1 MINAGQRSETIEL
14 QRIAQVPDGAG
25 GFTRDWVKWKTLR
38 ALVLPVRAGNDQAIT
53 DGLQGV
59 QGWRITVGYQRDVI
73 GIDHRIVWNNQV
85 LVVRGAADE
94 NGRRQNTVIYADS
107 GVVTG

>member
-1 MINAGQRSETIEL
+1 MINAGQRREVVQL
-14 QRIAQVPDGAG
+14 QRLQTTADGAG
-25 GFTRDWVKWKTLR
+25 GSNRTWVRWKTLH
-38 ALVLPVRAGNDQAIT
+38 ALVLPVRAGSDEVIA

-73 GIDHRIVWNNQV
+73 GIENRIVWRGKT

-94 NGRRQNTVIYADS
+94 SGRRRNTVIYADE